1 MIKRPQE
8 LTEKKV
14 KNLRDGR
21 GTTTMYHLIEG
32 RELKNKAKLISRLV
46 LEPGASIGVHD
57 HTDDFEVYYII
68 KGEGRVLDDGFMQP
82 IGSGDVV
89 YTADGQSHYLE
100 NTGDEELELIAI
112 VIND

>member
-8 LTEKKV
+8 LSVNKV
-14 KNLRDGR
+14 NKLRDGR
-21 GTTTMYHLIEG
+21 GITTIYHLIEG
-32 RELKNKAKLISRLV
+32 NELKGKAKLISRLV

-57 HTDDFEVYYII
+57 HTDDFEVYYIL

-89 YTADGQSHYLE
+89 YTADGESHYLE
-100 NTGDEELELIAI
+100 NTGNEQLELLAI

>member
-8 LTEKKV
+8 LSKNKV
-14 KNLRDGR
+14 KSLRDGR
-21 GTTTMYHLIEG
+21 GITTVYNLIEG
-32 RELKNKAKLISRLV
+32 EELKDKAKLISRLV

-57 HTDDFEVYYII
+57 HTDDFEVYYIL

-89 YTADGQSHYLE
+89 YTANGQSHCLE
-100 NTGDEELELIAI
+100 NTGKEELEMIAI

>member
-8 LTEKKV
+8 LTVNRVNK
-14 KNLRDGR
+14 LRDGR

-32 RELKNKAKLISRLV
+32 NELKGKAKLISRLV
-46 LEPGASIGVHD
+46 LDPGASIGLHE
-57 HTDDFEVYYII
+57 HINDFEVYYIL

-100 NTGDEELELIAI
+100 NTGDGELELLAI

>member
-8 LTEKKV
+8 LTVNKIGK
-14 KNLRDGR
+14 LRDGR
-21 GTTTMYHLIEG
+21 GTTTVYHLIEG
-32 RELKNKAKLISRLV
+32 DELKGKAKLISKLV

-57 HTDDFEVYYII
+57 HTTDFEVYYII
-68 KGEGRVLDDGFMQP
+68 KGEGRVLDNGFMQP

-100 NTGDEELELIAI
+100 NTGNEELELLAI